1 MDRETGRLPAMQ
13 VFVEAQITL
22 NKSSHLHSILNAER
36 KKIKA
41 ERHVAQV
48 SIQPGSMNVEQMAA
62 LLAPYQKRLVENRKK
77 IDENNDRFNN
87 AHRVMTGKEVAGP
100 RQFVMKCPAD
110 TCRGFLS
117 SAWKCGTCQDFFCS
131 DCHAKKDGHKD
142 ENHVCNADAKATA
155 AMISK
160 ETHPCPK
167 CGIRISKIDG
177 CDQMWCTGCHTTFS
191 WNTGQ
196 ILLNTITHNPHY
208 YEYLRKANNGEIPRE
223 AGDVPCGGLPI
234 AWQFT
239 RMIVELPIATDQKNE
254 ILDCLRCL
262 SDLVDV
268 RLPRMP
274 ARQEANGNRD
284 LDIAYLLNQMTKEEW
299 GVALER
305 KESVFEKNKEIG
317 LILQTL
323 VHVGSEK
330 MTMLSNSTSK
340 RQRTEMVPG
349 IIDEMKKVRDFT
361 NRSLWFKGKQMDM
374 VVPYITKQWHY
385 IWVRKSEMK
394 DSVFMDDKVVPTE
407 APVAVAAPA
416 PAAAPARAPEEDT
429 DEDTSSENSGDAL
442 IYVELQS
449 GEVVEM
455 PLRDARELFNNRT
468 GVVVG
473 I

>member
-1 MDRETGRLPAMQ
+1 M
-13 VFVEAQITL
+13 
-22 NKSSHLHSILNAER
+22 IL
-36 KKIKA
+36 
-41 ERHVAQV
+41 
-48 SIQPGSMNVEQMAA
+48 
-62 LLAPYQKRLVENRKK
+62 
-77 IDENNDRFNN
+77 
-87 AHRVMTGKEVAGP
+87 
-100 RQFVMKCPAD
+100 
-110 TCRGFLS
+110 
-117 SAWKCGTCQDFFCS
+117 
-131 DCHAKKDGHKD
+131 
-142 ENHVCNADAKATA
+142 
-155 AMISK
+155 
-160 ETHPCPK
+160 
-167 CGIRISKIDG
+167 
-177 CDQMWCTGCHTTFS
+177 
-191 WNTGQ
+191 
-196 ILLNTITHNPHY
+196 
-208 YEYLRKANNGEIPRE
+208 
-223 AGDVPCGGLPI
+223 
-234 AWQFT
+234 
-239 RMIVELPIATDQKNE
+239 ELPIAIDQKNE

-330 MTMLSNSTSK
+330 MTMLSNSASK

-374 VVPYITKQWHY
+374 VVPYITKQWQY

-407 APVAVAAPA
+407 APVEAPAVAPAAVAAPVA
-416 PAAAPARAPEEDT
+416 VAAPARAPEEDT
-429 DEDTSSENSGDAL
+429 DEDTASESSGDAL
-442 IYVELQS
+442 IYAELRN

-455 PLRDARELFNNRT
+455 YLRDARELYRT
-468 GVVVG
+468 GAVVG
-473 I
+473 M